1 MSSTGSSSW
10 WQLTPRGNNR
20 DLKRVACLPVPMGG
34 LSVSSTFSGNVLRNG
49 RHRDLLRWEKAE
61 RSCHLKE
68 WLRDLLQ
75 KEDDKCTGSKPQ
87 KGKSLGIEDG
97 VAWPPIPFS
106 SFFL

>member
-10 WQLTPRGNNR
+10 WQPTPLGNNR
-20 DLKRVACLPVPMGG
+20 DPKRVACLPVLMGG
-34 LSVSSTFSGNVLRNG
+34 LSVSSPFSGNVLRDG
-49 RHRDLLRWEKAE
+49 RPRDLPRWGKAE

-75 KEDDKCTGSKPQ
+75 KEEKCTGSEPQ
-87 KGKSLGIEDG
+87 KGKSLGIEG
-97 VAWPPIPFS
+97 GIAWPPIPFS